1 MFSTLYDPEHWLSQ
15 EKEARDSAEATKH
28 MKAREI
34 LLRLADDYHKRAEMA
49 EKRRTQVEVSQSILP
64 VPVLAKK
71 DKVG

>member
-49 EKRRTQVEVSQSILP
+49 EKRRTQEEAYRSLP
-64 VPVLAKK
+64 VSVLAKTA
-71 DKVG
+71 